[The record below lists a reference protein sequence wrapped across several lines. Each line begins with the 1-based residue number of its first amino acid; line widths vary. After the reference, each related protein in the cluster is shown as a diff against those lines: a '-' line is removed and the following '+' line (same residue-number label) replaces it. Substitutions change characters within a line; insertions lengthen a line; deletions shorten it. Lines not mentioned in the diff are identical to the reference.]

1 MKREHIAVAIFS
13 VLVVIAVYLFF
24 RILKPFLAPLI
35 WGAVLAGVFFP
46 LNNWMARR
54 LKYRNLRALIMCVI
68 VACVI
73 IAPAIFLAI
82 GLVGEVGE
90 MYPRLKAGMQAGKY
104 DFIFRPQV
112 YGWNEKIKGLLG
124 GVVDSSSL
132 DVEAF
137 ILGNLDRLYNFL
149 FRQVSGLV
157 GNLSSA
163 IVTFVFSLISMFY
176 FFRDGDG
183 LVRRVR
189 ELLPMSED
197 LKANLTGRMKEVVHA
212 TVYGG
217 VLVAGIQGVMGGLIF
232 LALGL
237 PSPILWGSAMALLA
251 LLPLFGPY
259 LIYVPAAIILIASGS
274 VVKGILLAGLGL
286 ILVSQADNILKPIL
300 IGRRTKIHQLI
311 LFFSMLGGLKAFGLL
326 GVILGPVLA
335 SIILALLEV
344 YKPHAKAAQPP
355 PREENLPA
363 G

>member
-1 MKREHIAVAIFS
+1 MKREHIAVAVFAA
-13 VLVVIAVYLFF
+13 LVVIAVYLFF

-46 LNNWMARR
+46 LNNALARR
-54 LKYRNLRALIMCVI
+54 LKYKNLRAFIMCVV

-82 GLVGEVGE
+82 GLVGEVSDL
-90 MYPRLKAGMQAGKY
+90 YPRLKTGMEAGKY

-112 YGWNEKIKGLLG
+112 YGWNERLKGLIS

-137 ILGNLDRLYNFL
+137 ILGNLGRLYTYL
-149 FRQVSGLV
+149 FKQVSGLV

-163 IVTFVFSLISMFY
+163 IVTFVFALISMFY
-176 FFRDGDG
+176 FFRDGDR

-217 VLVAGIQGVMGGLIF
+217 VLVAGIQGIMGGLIF
-232 LALGL
+232 LVLGL
-237 PSPILWGSAMALLA
+237 PSPILWGSTMALLA

-259 LIYVPAAIILIASGS
+259 LIYIPAAIILIASGS
-274 VVKGILLAGLGL
+274 VVKGILLAGLGVL
-286 ILVSQADNILKPIL
+286 LVSQADNILKPII

-326 GVILGPVLA
+326 GVIVGPVLA

-344 YKPHAKAAQPP
+344 YKPPARSAEPAP
-355 PREENLPA
+355 EENPPA